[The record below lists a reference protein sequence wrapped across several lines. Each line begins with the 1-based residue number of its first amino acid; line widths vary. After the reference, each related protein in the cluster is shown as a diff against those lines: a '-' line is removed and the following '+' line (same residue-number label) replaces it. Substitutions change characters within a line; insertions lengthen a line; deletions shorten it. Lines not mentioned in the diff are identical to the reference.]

1 MNFQPYHKSLENL
14 HVGCE
19 PPRAYF
25 IPFDSEASARNGRRA
40 DSARF
45 QQLCG
50 EWRFRWY
57 ASFEDFR
64 EADIAAPLDACDVIS
79 VPRSWQTYLDRPYDK
94 PNYIN
99 LEYPFPVDPPHV
111 PEDNP
116 CGLYLRTF
124 EAQTDGGESYFLNFE
139 GVNSAFYV
147 WLNGRFA
154 GYSQV
159 SHCTSEFDVTDFL
172 VCGENRL
179 AVLVVKWSDGSYLED
194 QDYFRLS
201 GIFREV
207 YLLRRPRAH
216 LRDYHVRQ
224 SVAADLRTAELEISF
239 AACGAVP
246 VSCKLF
252 APDGRLIAAAAAEK
266 ERAAFVVDAPV
277 LWSDERPALYTLL
290 MEAGGEFI
298 RERVAIRR
306 LAIEAGAVLLNN
318 QPVKARGIN
327 RHDSHPLL
335 GHATP
340 EAHMLR
346 DLRLLKQANCNAI
359 RTSHYPNDPR
369 FLEYCDE
376 LGFMVID
383 EADLETHGMGYDWEG
398 EWDWTRWSALSN
410 APEWREAYV
419 DRAARLYERDKNRG
433 CVVMWSLGNESGC
446 GVNHRAMRTYIK
458 SRDPKALVHYENAH
472 LEFKAVPEGECF
484 ADISDVESRMYA
496 DVGYIGRY
504 FEEKLSEK
512 PFFLCEYVCS
522 MSTGD
527 VFANWDLAL
536 RHKGFFGGCIW
547 EFCDHAIDAG
557 GGRYLYGGDFDD
569 HPNGGTG
576 CLDGLVYPDR
586 RPRPGYFDMKQVYRQ
601 AAAVYENGAVTVKSR
616 RYFKDLGDFD
626 MVWKLECDGKV
637 RRQGRIERMKI
648 EPQGERRYELFA
660 PEEISGHAFLTL
672 SFVQNG
678 ETPWAECGFET
689 GFEQFELKAACL
701 PALVEKK
708 GEVRAEDSG
717 GIFRFKA
724 ADAEYVFDK
733 SRGRLAQICCGGLE
747 LLRAPAA
754 FSLWH
759 APTYNGTSAGLW
771 MKLFLDKTAQKTYA
785 AELTKRADGAYEV
798 TVKLALGAASSLP
811 ALTGECRYTFCP
823 DGAVELR
830 FAGRLKEIIPRLPLI
845 GVELRLPKELD
856 KARYYGHGPFEAYA
870 DRHRSTKV
878 ALYETTADDN
888 FEHYIRP
895 QENGS
900 HYGTLWAQVENAE
913 GQGLFVAPLPD
924 SELCFQ
930 ISRYTSRQLY
940 ETKHD
945 FELVPLDET
954 VVRLDYRITGISEN
968 GLITAM
974 EPERDGLAAREIRF
988 GFVMKPYLNAP
999 DAFGELAR

>member
-1 MNFQPYHKSLENL
+1 MDFRPYHKSLDRL

-25 IPFDSEASARNGRRA
+25 IPFDSEDAARKGRRS

-45 QQLCG
+45 QQLSG

-57 ASFEDFR
+57 PSFEDFR
-64 EADIAAPLDACDVIS
+64 ETDTELPFEACDPIT
-79 VPRSWQTYLDRPYDK
+79 VPRSWQTYLERPYDK

-111 PEDNP
+111 PDENP
-116 CGLYLRTF
+116 CGLYLRWF
-124 EAQTDGGESYFLNFE
+124 EATPDDDSSYYLNFE

-147 WLNGRFA
+147 WLNGRFV

-159 SHCTSEFDVTDFL
+159 SHCTSEFDVTAWL
-172 VCGENRL
+172 VEGKNRL

-207 YLLRRPRAH
+207 YLLRRPRIH
-216 LRDYHVRQ
+216 LRDYFIRQ
-224 SVAADLRTAELEISF
+224 TVSRDLLAAELSVSF
-239 AACGAVP
+239 EKTGAFS

-252 APDGRLIAAAAAEK
+252 SPEGRLLAAADGMEQVQFQVAS
-266 ERAAFVVDAPV
+266 PS
-277 LWSDERPALYTLL
+277 LWSDETPHRYTLM
-290 MEAGGEFI
+290 MEANGEIFC
-298 RERVAIRR
+298 EKVALRR
-306 LAIEAGAVLLNN
+306 LSIEEGAVLLNN
-318 QPVKARGIN
+318 RAVKARGIN

-340 EAHMLR
+340 EEHMLQ
-346 DLRLLKQANCNAI
+346 DLYLLKRANCNAI

-369 FLEYCDE
+369 FVEYCDA
-376 LGFMVID
+376 LGFLVID

-398 EWDWTRWSALSN
+398 KWDWTRWSMLSN

-419 DRAARLYERDKNRG
+419 DRAARLFERDKNRG

-446 GVNHRAMRTYIK
+446 GVNHRAMRAYIK
-458 SRDPKALVHYENAH
+458 ARDPGAIVHYENAH

-496 DVGYIGRY
+496 DIGYISRY
-504 FEEKLSEK
+504 FEEKLSDK

-527 VFANWDLAL
+527 VFAYWDLVL

-557 GGRYLYGGDFDD
+557 DGRYLYGGDFDD

-586 RPRPGYFDMKQVYRQ
+586 RPRPGYYDMKQVYRQ
-601 AAAVYENGAVTVKSR
+601 AAVYENGAVTVQNR
-616 RYFKDLGDFD
+616 RYFRNLEDLDL
-626 MVWKLECDGKV
+626 VWKVECNG
-637 RRQGRIERMKI
+637 RICRQGRIGPLDVP
-648 EPQGERRYELFA
+648 PQGERRYSLA
-660 PEEISGHAFLTL
+660 LPEEWSGHALLTL
-672 SFVQNG
+672 SFVQNT
-678 ETPWAECGFET
+678 ETPWAEYGYET
-689 GFEQFELKAACL
+689 GFEQFTLNNARKSVI
-701 PALVEKK
+701 PQKKTALRTKETDALIRIET
-708 GEVRAEDSG
+708 GEIV
-717 GIFRFKA
+717 
-724 ADAEYVFDK
+724 YTFDK
-733 SRGRLAQICCGGLE
+733 RLGKIVQICCGGRE
-747 LLRAPAA
+747 LLSAPAA

-759 APTYNGTSAGLW
+759 APTYNGTSADLW
-771 MKLFLDKTAQKTYA
+771 MKLFLDRAVQKTYDV
-785 AELTKRADGAYEV
+785 ELSGTEDGACSV
-798 TVKLALGAASSLP
+798 SVKLALGPAASLP
-811 ALTGECRYTFCP
+811 TLTGEANYTFRT

-830 FAGRLKEIIPRLPLI
+830 FSGVLKEIVPRLPLL
-845 GVELRLPKELD
+845 GVELHLPRDLD
-856 KARYYGHGPFEAYA
+856 QARYFGHGPIEAYS
-870 DRHRSTKV
+870 DRYHSTKIG
-878 ALYETTADDN
+878 LYETTADKN

-900 HYGTLWAQVENAE
+900 HYGTLWAQVFSAA
-913 GQGLFVAPLPD
+913 GHGLLFAPLPD

-945 FELVPLDET
+945 FELVPLDTT

-968 GLITAM
+968 ALIAAQ
-974 EPERDGLAAREIRF
+974 EPERDGLSARKIGF
-988 GFVMKPYLNAP
+988 GFRIRPFLNAP
-999 DAFGELAR
+999 DAFGELYD